1 MEEPVRIDKWLWVAR
16 FYKTRSLATDAVDG
30 GRVHVNS
37 QRVKAS
43 YRVKIGDIV
52 TLTTPLYKQ
61 EVMVLGFNKQRRPA
75 SEARELYQEKE
86 ESVAQREMLTA
97 QRKILNQGLPR
108 VMKKPNKHE
117 RKKIRQIM
125 GKSKG

>member
-1 MEEPVRIDKWLWVAR
+1 MEEQIRIDKWLWVAR
-16 FYKTRSLATDAVDG
+16 FYKSRGLATNAVEG

-37 QRVKAS
+37 QRIKAS

-61 EVMVLGFNKQRRPA
+61 EVTVLGFSKQRRPA
-75 SEARELYQEKE
+75 SEARKLYQEKE
-86 ESVAQREMLTA
+86 ESVAQRELLTA